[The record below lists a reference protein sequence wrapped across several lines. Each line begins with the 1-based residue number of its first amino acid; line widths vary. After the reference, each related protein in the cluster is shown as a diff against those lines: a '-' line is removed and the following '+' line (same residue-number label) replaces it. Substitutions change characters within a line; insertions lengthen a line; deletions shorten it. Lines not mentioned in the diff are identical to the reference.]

1 MDTIRMVEPAERLA
15 PGWREQWGRALDDCW
30 SAGQMVI
37 AFLAAAIVFGPTG
50 PVAPIFAP
58 QASAFGAPT
67 DRSTGTDER
76 EGPRVAV
83 TMDLR
88 PQVTESADPAR

>member
-1 MDTIRMVEPAERLA
+1 MDTIRVVEPAERLA

-37 AFLAAAIVFGPTG
+37 AFLAAAIVFGPSG
-50 PVAPIFAP
+50 PVAPIFTP
-58 QASAFGAPT
+58 QTAAFGSPA
-67 DRSTGTDER
+67 DRTTGPDDSP
-76 EGPRVAV
+76 GPRVAV

-88 PQVTESADPAR
+88 PQAADPAEPAR